1 MAQHQLKQI
10 SIDELTP
17 GMYVVG
23 VDVPWY
29 RTPFLTHK
37 RLIQDPAT
45 IDIMRQCGIRMVTID
60 PGKGKD
66 TSGQEP
72 NDHGKPTPVEETAS
86 AWVSTPS
93 LSPLDEAHSAQE
105 LYAAAEEAIHQ
116 MFDHLM
122 QGGPPSSSIAKATV
136 TNVMRHLLIN
146 RDGLMT
152 QVALRKIKRFDQ
164 SLAAHSLDTCILALA
179 VSVEYGLDHPAQLH
193 VGSGAL
199 LHDAGY
205 VRLPRN
211 LVRKRHEEGCTEEE
225 RTLLRQHP
233 SLGLTMLAG
242 WNDIPDEVTH
252 IIRHHHERLDG
263 SGFPDGLAHTAISP
277 LAQIVGI
284 VDWYDGM
291 VSRRG
296 GRPAMLPND
305 AVRRLF
311 LSAKEGRFEP
321 TLVETTVRV
330 IGVYPIGSLVLLNTG
345 EQAIVVGLNTEARL
359 KPKVL
364 IIKGPRGEAYVRPQ
378 RVDLAAPEQ
387 AAHTIVRVLDPA
399 HEFVNIALYLD
410 DPTSEGSP

>member
-1 MAQHQLKQI
+1 MTHHQLKQI

-29 RTPFLTHK
+29 RTPFLSHK
-37 RLIQDPAT
+37 RLIQDLAT
-45 IDIMRQCGIRMVTID
+45 IDIMRQCGIRTVTID
-60 PGKGKD
+60 PEKGKD
-66 TSGQEP
+66 TTAPEP
-72 NDHGKPTPVEETAS
+72 ADHGNPTPVEEAAS
-86 AWVSTPS
+86 AQILTPS

-122 QGGPPSSSIAKATV
+122 QGGPPSSSIAKTTV
-136 TNVMRHLLIN
+136 TNVMRHLLTN
-146 RDGLMT
+146 RNDLMT
-152 QVALRKIKRFDQ
+152 QLALRKIKRFDQ

-179 VSVEYGLDHPAQLH
+179 VSVEYGLDHAAQLH
-193 VGSGAL
+193 LGTGAL
-199 LHDAGY
+199 LHDVGY

-225 RTLLRQHP
+225 RILLRQHP
-233 SLGLTMLAG
+233 SLGLTVLTA
-242 WNDIPDEVTH
+242 WNNIPDEVTH
-252 IIRHHHERLDG
+252 IIRHHHERVDG
-263 SGFPDGLAHTAISP
+263 SGFPDGLHCTSLSL
-277 LAQIVGI
+277 LAQIVGM
-284 VDWYDGM
+284 VDWYDSM

-296 GRPAMLPND
+296 GRPTMLPHD

-311 LSAKEGRFEP
+311 LSAKEGSFEP
-321 TLVETTVRV
+321 TLIETAVRV
-330 IGVYPIGSLVLLNTG
+330 VGVYPIGSLVLLNTG
-345 EQAIVVGLNTEARL
+345 EQAIVVGLNSEARL

-378 RVDLAAPEQ
+378 RVDLAAPKQ